1 MKVVL
6 HMASGDRLRIEDGG
20 KPVFM
25 PDFLK
30 DIEAGRWTT
39 VYRWHGTGTLSVS
52 KGLQSVV
59 TPVRINGALVEY
71 IEEVR
76 ERWTRGRSSRSWT
89 R

>member
-1 MKVVL
+1 MDYIL

-59 TPVRINGALVEY
+59 TPVRINGALVER

-76 ERWTRGRSSRSWT
+76 RWAGGRSSRSWT